1 MYMCINNTYMHVQAH
16 TTHTHLWLWKAKMQR
31 SEMRARFWS
40 LCCLCCCAHIRQL
53 EKSLCNDEHS
63 PSHSLFHTH
72 TGRASRLHSKNGENE
87 QFFTATLDLICMCLS
102 VCVFIKLMKIAR
114 HYFKLLTYIRVCV
127 FSVAQQSSAMQCR
140 KAFTWNSWKIN
151 MKVRRTHSHTHTH
164 ARTISHGKC
173 WNYWFYMQKRTANE
187 RDRNNQLHTH

>member
-1 MYMCINNTYMHVQAH
+1 
-16 TTHTHLWLWKAKMQR
+16 
-31 SEMRARFWS
+31 MRARFWS
-40 LCCLCCCAHIRQL
+40 LCCLYCCAHIRQL

-63 PSHSLFHTH
+63 PSHSLFHKHTH
-72 TGRASRLHSKNGENE
+72 RASRLHSKNGENK

-127 FSVAQQSSAMQCR
+127 FRCTAKLCNAVQKS
-140 KAFTWNSWKIN
+140 FH
-151 MKVRRTHSHTHTH
+151 MKRMKNRYESEAHSLAHTH
-164 ARTISHGKC
+164 ARTISHWKC

-187 RDRNNQLHTH
+187 RDRNNQLHTIRKYSSKSI